1 MEEIISVNG
10 GEEGNLTDK
19 AGASCSSGQNFV
31 HFDYHSSRSQSTSPS
46 CVSSHFS

>member
-19 AGASCSSGQNFV
+19 AGSFCPIGQIFV
-31 HFDYHSSRSQSTSPS
+31 HFDYHSS
-46 CVSSHFS
+46 